1 MRNIHLS
8 GLLALSLGLSL
19 ASCTKPPADSS
30 AGPRNELVRRGN
42 IEDPETLDPAL
53 AEDIHTFNVLI
64 DLYEGLVAEDAR
76 GQLVP
81 GVAESWAIGDDGLS
95 YTFKLRSTARWS
107 NEEPVVSLDFVR
119 AFRRAA
125 SPATHS
131 AYAGLLA
138 PIENFEDVKSGI
150 ASEEELGV
158 VAKDRLTLIV
168 RLSEPSAH
176 FLSVLAMPIAFPLY
190 DDGSNRAQFDNADH
204 FVGNGAYVLVG
215 RSVGR
220 PVRLRRSVSYWNADS
235 VTVEF
240 IEYVAIVNETA
251 EFNMYRTGEL
261 DITGT
266 IPTSHIDQ
274 ARENF
279 SSEVRIAPSLA
290 LYYLAFDLTE
300 PPLDNQLLREAL
312 SMAIDRDQLVDVLG
326 RGEQPAYSIVPP
338 GVANHEGVEYSW
350 RTAERDQRIE
360 QAHQLYN
367 NAGYST
373 ENPLKLKLLYDAG
386 GIHETVAL
394 IIRSMWQESLGVVVE
409 LDKREW
415 KYFLDTRDVREEWQT
430 MRFSWFGDYNDA
442 STFTDIFHSESAQN
456 LAMYSSAEYDHL
468 INSAATEIDPGI
480 RAGILARAEA
490 RLINDYPIAPLYF
503 YVSKHMVKPNILGF
517 ENNILDRHPSK
528 YLRRSQ

>member
-1 MRNIHLS
+1 MRYILLS
-8 GLLALSLGLSL
+8 GLLALSFGLSL
-19 ASCTKPPADSS
+19 ASCTKPPSGSS
-30 AGPRNELVRRGN
+30 ADPRNNVIRRGN
-42 IEDPETLDPAL
+42 IEDPETFDPAL

-81 GVAESWAIGDDGLS
+81 GVAESWAIGDGGLS

-107 NEEPVVSLDFVR
+107 NDEPVVSHDFVR

-125 SPATHS
+125 SPVTHS
-131 AYAGLLA
+131 GYAGLLA
-138 PIENFEDVKSGI
+138 SIENFEDVKSGV

-158 VAKDRLTLIV
+158 VAIDELTLTI
-168 RLSEPSAH
+168 RLSEPSAQ

-190 DDGSNRAQFDNADH
+190 GDGSNRAQFDDPEQ
-204 FVGNGAYVLVG
+204 FVGNGAYVLVE
-215 RSVGR
+215 RSIGN
-220 PVRLRRSVSYWNADS
+220 PVILQRSTRYWNADS

-240 IEYVAIVNETA
+240 IEFVAIVNEA
-251 EFNMYRTGEL
+251 SEFNMYRTGEL
-261 DITGT
+261 DITAT

-274 ARENF
+274 AREKL
-279 SSEVRIAPSLA
+279 SAEVRIAPSLA

-312 SMAIDRDQLVDVLG
+312 SMAIDRDQLVGVLG
-326 RGEQPAYSIVPP
+326 RGEQPAYSIIPP
-338 GVANHEGVEYSW
+338 GVANYDGPEYSW
-350 RTAERDQRIE
+350 RTTTRDERIE
-360 QAHQLYN
+360 QAYQLYN

-373 ENPLKLKLLYDAG
+373 EKPLKLKLLYDAG

-394 IIRSMWQESLGVVVE
+394 IISSMWQESLGVVVE

-442 STFTDIFHSESAQN
+442 STFTDIFHSDSAQN

-468 INSAATEIDPGI
+468 ISSAATEIDLGV
-480 RAGILARAEA
+480 RADILARAETK
-490 RLINDYPIAPLYF
+490 LINDYPIAPLYF

-528 YLRRSQ
+528 YFRIN